1 MKSKYILLIILL
13 TGLAIRIPFLFLTWN
28 APLQIVDEQ
37 HYNGMAQLFAQT
49 GNFGIKVNSTDY

>member
-13 TGLAIRIPFLFLTWN
+13 TGLAVRIPFLFLTWN

-37 HYNGMAQLFAQT
+37 HYNGMAQYFAKS
-49 GNFGIKVNSTDY
+49 GNFGVEV